1 MRASMAVIVAASLAA
16 LLAGCGQKGALYLP
30 DKNGAVVTAPA
41 ESAPAQTAPPETTPG
56 QTAPAEA
63 TPGQQPDP
71 AQATPQKKPGEG
83 DDSQP
88 PQ

>member
-1 MRASMAVIVAASLAA
+1 MRASMAVVVAASLAA

-41 ESAPAQTAPPETTPG
+41 ESAPAQTAP
-56 QTAPAEA
+56 AEA

-71 AQATPQKKPGEG
+71 AQATPQKKPDE
-83 DDSQP
+83 DDDPQP

>member
-1 MRASMAVIVAASLAA
+1 MRASMAVVVAASLAA

-41 ESAPAQTAPPETTPG
+41 ESAPAQTAP
-56 QTAPAEA
+56 AEA

-71 AQATPQKKPGEG
+71 AQATPQKKPGE
-83 DDSQP
+83 DDDPQP